1 MKTFLKNLLK
11 LSPIPLSKNHL
22 YDQQT
27 KKIMK
32 QILST
37 DSNCIDV
44 GCHKGEVLDWILK
57 LAPNGHHFG
66 FEPIPDLFVAL
77 ASKYK
82 NRPNCSILEIALSDH
97 QGRTSFNF
105 VTSNPSYSGILKRK
119 YDRVD
124 EVDTLIEVQLN
135 TLDTIIDEQT
145 PIKLIKIDVE
155 GAEYLVLKG
164 AQNLLQRDRPYVIF
178 EHGLGASDI
187 YGYGPD
193 QVFALFESH
202 QMKISTLSGFLK
214 KEMPLSLT
222 AFQKEYQN
230 ALNYY
235 FIAWAGKLEGR
246 R

>member
-1 MKTFLKNLLK
+1 MKSFLKNLLK
-11 LSPIPLSKNHL
+11 LSPIPFTKNHL

-32 QILST
+32 QILSP

-57 LAPNGHHFG
+57 LAPAGHHFG

-77 ASKYK
+77 ASKYQ
-82 NRPNCSILEIALSDH
+82 NRSNCSILEIALSDK

-119 YDRVD
+119 YDRAA
-124 EVDTLIEVQLN
+124 EEDTFIEVQLN

-145 PIKLIKIDVE
+145 KINLIKIDVE
-155 GAEYLVLKG
+155 GAEYLVLNG
-164 AQNLLQRDRPYVIF
+164 AQKLLARDKPYVIF

-187 YGYGPD
+187 YGFGPEM
-193 QVFALFESH
+193 VFALFDSH
-202 QMKISTLSGFLK
+202 HMRISTLSGFLK
-214 KEMPLSLT
+214 KEKPLSLND
-222 AFQKEYQN
+222 FQEQYEKS
-230 ALNYY
+230 LNYY
-235 FIAWAGKLEGR
+235 FIAWAG
-246 R
+246 